1 VDPRTKAAEAR
12 VARLAT
18 VDAEGHPHLVPCTF
32 ALDGDTI
39 YSAVDDKP
47 KTTMALKRLANV
59 RANPQVSVLVDHYD
73 DDWTSLWWV
82 RLDGLARIL
91 EDGPERDRA
100 LALLAEKYSQ
110 YRDRPPTGPV
120 LAVDVVQWRSWSA
133 SNSYH

>member
-1 VDPRTKAAEAR
+1 MDPRTKAAEAR